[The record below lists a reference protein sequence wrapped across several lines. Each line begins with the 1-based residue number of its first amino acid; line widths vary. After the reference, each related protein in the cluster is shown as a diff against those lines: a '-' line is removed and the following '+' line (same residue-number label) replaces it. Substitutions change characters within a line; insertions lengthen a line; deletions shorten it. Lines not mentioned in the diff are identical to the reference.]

1 MAYKQDLTTI
11 IVPRMHLTATSK
23 HYSALYNVVTDLL
36 VYQDP
41 GHRERAERIDNFQF
55 AFDRSDRDPQRLIFD
70 LFSLQHSIRSLRAI
84 QRGYE
89 ANVDLLN
96 EEGIE
101 QLFKIRTD
109 LLEATEQLFTVFE
122 AISVNK
128 AQDEARAALKSA
140 SRLDVR
146 VGGLAWH
153 MLRDDL
159 APLLKIDI
167 EGTLYSGVSNKDGSN
182 DSAIAFGD
190 LSALNSDTDAMYPEV
205 MVRYESG
212 GGSKKKTRE
221 SFASAAWSILAPVGG
236 ISIVRHLA
244 LYIYPVRFRLE
255 EKVGHQVMDY
265 IFTDR
270 VERRKARKE
279 EKDREKAERHH
290 HAKNKKG
297 EKSTNDLGMLAEGKK
312 STATLK
318 STDGTPL
325 RRSKSSTS
333 VATMNTVATNGS
345 ADDVATKG
353 EDEKFRLVPTKDA
366 TEMRKRASANK
377 TFVKIIFGATSFVL
391 SYKVGAGTGGRQ

>member
-1 MAYKQDLTTI
+1 MADQQDLVTI

-36 VYQDP
+36 LYQDP
-41 GHRERAERIDNFQF
+41 GHRDRAERIDNFQF
-55 AFDRSDRDPQRLIFD
+55 AFDRSDRDPQKLIFD
-70 LFSLQHSIRSLRAI
+70 LFSLQHSIRSLRTI

-96 EEGIE
+96 DEGLE

-128 AQDEARAALKSA
+128 ARDEARAALKSA

-212 GGSKKKTRE
+212 GGGKKKIRE

-236 ISIVRHLA
+236 IQIVRHLA

-279 EKDREKAERHH
+279 EKDREKADKHIH
-290 HAKNKKG
+290 GKGKKG
-297 EKSTNDLGMLAEGKK
+297 DKGANELGLLPEGKK
-312 STATLK
+312 STTTLN
-318 STDGTPL
+318 SVPL
-325 RRSKSSTS
+325 SRSKSSVS
-333 VATMNTVATNGS
+333 ISTMNTMATS
-345 ADDVATKG
+345 ASAEDGAKKG

-391 SYKVGAGTGGRQ
+391 SYKVGLLW